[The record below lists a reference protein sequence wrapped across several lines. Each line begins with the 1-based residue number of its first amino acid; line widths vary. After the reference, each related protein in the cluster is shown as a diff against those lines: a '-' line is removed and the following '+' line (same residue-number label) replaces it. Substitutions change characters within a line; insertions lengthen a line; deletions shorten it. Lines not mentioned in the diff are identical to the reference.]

1 MQQGNQHK
9 TGTRTIEIPNAILI
23 PEIIKYLEQGHTV
36 TLPLKG
42 FSMRPFLESNRDMA
56 LLTSPK
62 NIKVGDPV
70 LAEIAPKQYVL
81 HRIINI
87 NGEHVTLLGD
97 GNLTPEHC
105 LLSNIKASIDGFYRK
120 GRKKLDRTDGR
131 KWKLY
136 SKIWMVLRPLRRWL
150 LAFYRRIWIPI
161 FGTI

>member
-120 GRKKLDRTDGR
+120 GQKKLDRTDGR
-131 KWKLY
+131 KWMLY
-136 SKIWMVLRPLRRWL
+136 
-150 LAFYRRIWIPI
+150 
-161 FGTI
+161 